1 MKEKGVAPGYGS
13 GTIGIMHDESRRK
26 AFRRVRRSY
35 EILWTGPDAAAV
47 DLGAAARLEE
57 LYQRVIAAG
66 DLLAA
71 LAAPEPRWILD
82 LGAGRGS
89 RLVQLLAGPGC
100 RIAAVDC
107 FPAFVRLDLRYAG
120 RKVLADAAAAPF
132 RSECAALVV
141 SAHLTLNNPQ
151 FADGEDR
158 RAFVAEIVRL
168 LRPGGVFWGEERRL
182 TPGDFASF
190 VEVEDYYHLAAL
202 DVHCFRKSSQS

>member
-1 MKEKGVAPGYGS
+1 M
-13 GTIGIMHDESRRK
+13 
-26 AFRRVRRSY
+26 
-35 EILWTGPDAAAV
+35 
-47 DLGAAARLEE
+47 
-57 LYQRVIAAG
+57 
-66 DLLAA
+66 
-71 LAAPEPRWILD
+71 
-82 LGAGRGS
+82 
-89 RLVQLLAGPGC
+89 
-100 RIAAVDC
+100 
-107 FPAFVRLDLRYAG
+107 
-120 RKVLADAAAAPF
+120 LADAAAAPF